1 MKTYIVPI
9 TVTESGAVI
18 VQAEPKD
25 QARKLARGEYN
36 NEKTKW
42 IGGEVQIIPILN
54 RMCNNYFCNNKN
66 YGAYFK
72 MQLRCCVIRIGIRYA
87 YEYNDEFAIK
97 FELR

>member
-1 MKTYIVPI
+1 MKTYIAPI

-18 VQAEPKD
+18 VQAESKD
-25 QARKLARGEYN
+25 QARKLVRGEYN

-42 IGGEVQIIPILN
+42 IDGEVQ
-54 RMCNNYFCNNKN
+54 
-66 YGAYFK
+66 
-72 MQLRCCVIRIGIRYA
+72 IRYA